1 MANTF
6 GERLRS
12 LRTGKGLSQLD
23 VARAIDVNPGLVSQ
37 WENDKCILRDRHKAA
52 KLAALLDCSFP
63 YLFYDIEMKTE
74 EQKEEP
80 KPAGTQNPEAK
91 PVVTPQ
97 TDAVVY
103 KAEDGRRLDA
113 LNLCIRH
120 LRDLNISK
128 DEKIMVHKALSY
140 YRGTA
145 ERIVLFGE

>member
-1 MANTF
+1 MASTF
-6 GERLRS
+6 GERLKS

-52 KLAALLDCSFP
+52 KLAALLDCSFQ

-80 KPAGTQNPEAK
+80 K

>member
-37 WENDKCILRDRHKAA
+37 WENGKCILRDRHKAA

-63 YLFYDIEMKTE
+63 YLFYDIEMKEE

-80 KPAGTQNPEAK
+80 KPA
-91 PVVTPQ
+91 VTPQ